1 MNMPGE
7 EIDAVF
13 ENGVF
18 RPLRPVRLPE
28 HQRVTLVLPAQ
39 QAVTADHAPASDA
52 DDTAVAYEPL
62 PLEGR
67 KTIRVRLKRIGE
79 LGPVPYPVEPD
90 AEEA

>member
-1 MNMPGE
+1 MAGQ

-18 RPLRPVRLPE
+18 RPLQPVRLPE
-28 HQRVTLVLPAQ
+28 HERVTLVLPA
-39 QAVTADHAPASDA
+39 TPAPAEHATVSEEGDA
-52 DDTAVAYEPL
+52 PVGYEPL

-79 LGPVPYPVEPD
+79 LGPVPYPVEADD